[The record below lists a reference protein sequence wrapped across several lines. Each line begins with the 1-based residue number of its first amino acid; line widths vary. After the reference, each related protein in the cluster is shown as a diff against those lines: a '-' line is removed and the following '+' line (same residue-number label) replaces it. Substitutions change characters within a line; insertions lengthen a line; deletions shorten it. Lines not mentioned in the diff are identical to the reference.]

1 MLRKIVQQK
10 IKESSKNKKTST
22 SVVPSTSEEPQII
35 EEPPIIEENIVEE
48 PVVEEPVVEKKLEN
62 EPTSEPVVKTPVTT
76 TKSRGRKVICLTT
89 GEIFDSITQAKQTYK
104 GSIDR
109 ACQGKQKT
117 AGVHPETGEK
127 LCWMYYDE
135 YLNGSDI
142 Q

>member
-10 IKESSKNKKTST
+10 IKESSKNKKAST
-22 SVVPSTSEEPQII
+22 GVVSSASEEPQII

-48 PVVEEPVVEKKLEN
+48 PIVEKNLEN

-89 GEIFDSITQAKQTYK
+89 GEIFDSITQAKQTYG

-127 LCWMYYDE
+127 LRWMYYDE
-135 YLNGSDI
+135 YLNGSDV

>member
-35 EEPPIIEENIVEE
+35 EEPPIIEE

-76 TKSRGRKVICLTT
+76 TKSRGRQVICLTT

-127 LCWMYYDE
+127 LRWMYYDE
-135 YLNGSDI
+135 YLNGSDV

>member
-1 MLRKIVQQK
+1 MLRRIVKQK
-10 IKESSKNKKTST
+10 IKGSSKNKTTST
-22 SVVPSTSEEPQII
+22 GVVHSISEEPQII

-48 PVVEEPVVEKKLEN
+48 PIVEKNLEN
-62 EPTSEPVVKTPVTT
+62 EPTSEPVVKTLAM
-76 TKSRGRKVICLTT
+76 TKKTRGRQVICLTT
-89 GEIFDSITQAKQTYK
+89 GEIFDSVTQAKHTYG

-127 LCWMYYDE
+127 LRWMYYDE
-135 YLNGSDI
+135 YLNGSDV

>member
-1 MLRKIVQQK
+1 MLRRIVKQK
-10 IKESSKNKKTST
+10 IKGSSKNKTTST
-22 SVVPSTSEEPQII
+22 GVVHSISEEPQII

-48 PVVEEPVVEKKLEN
+48 PIVEKNLEN
-62 EPTSEPVVKTPVTT
+62 ESKTPVTT

-89 GEIFDSITQAKQTYK
+89 GEIFDSITQAKQTYG

-127 LCWMYYDE
+127 LRWMYYDE
-135 YLNGSDI
+135 YLNGSDV